1 MPNDPKNV
9 GRYEIEKKLGEGG
22 FATVYI
28 GRDPYIN
35 RQVAIKV
42 SKASTTGSESGALSK
57 LFQEAEAAGGL
68 IHPNIV
74 TIYDAG
80 IQDPICYIAMEYI
93 DGTTLHGN
101 CYTGNLLPVAE
112 AVDIMIKVC
121 HGLDFAHQR
130 GIIHRDVKPSNILL
144 GTGGEIKIADFGLAC
159 FAELAGADK
168 RTIGTPSY
176 MPPEQV
182 KGEGSCPQS
191 DLFSVGVILYQL
203 LCGAKPFEAKD
214 SLEMRRKIVN
224 DHHVPLK
231 DKNPDLPPELF
242 AITDRALEKKPED
255 RYRTGF
261 EFARDL
267 ESVLHGSKK
276 PLGGEVAERVKYLRT
291 LKFFEEFA
299 DDEIAHIL
307 TIGTWLKHKPA
318 EVVVCEDEPGRAFF
332 VMAAGEAAVMVSGK
346 PMGTLARGDCFG
358 EVSFLLGRSRSATI
372 TAVKECDLLRLNP
385 EKIDILAPATQIKIY
400 KIFARTIATYL
411 LRADGKV

>member
-1 MPNDPKNV
+1 MPEDIKNI
-9 GRYEIEKKLGEGG
+9 GRYQIERKLGEGG

-35 RQVAIKV
+35 RLVAIKV
-42 SKASTTGSESGALSK
+42 SKSSASGSENRALSK
-57 LFQEAEAAGGL
+57 LFQEAEAAGSL

-80 IQDPICYIAMEYI
+80 IQDPLCYIAMEYI

-101 CYTGNLLPVAE
+101 CFKGNLLPVAD
-112 AVDIMIKVC
+112 AIDIMIKVC

-130 GIIHRDVKPSNILL
+130 GIIHRDIKPSNILL
-144 GTGGEIKIADFGLAC
+144 GTSGEIKIADFGLAC
-159 FAELAGADK
+159 FADLAGLDR

-182 KGEGSCPQS
+182 KGSGSKCQS

-203 LCGAKPFEAKD
+203 LCGAKPFEASD

-224 DHHVPLK
+224 EPHIPLK
-231 DKNPDLPPELF
+231 QRSPDLPPELF

-267 ESVLHGSKK
+267 EAVLHGSKK
-276 PLGGEVAERVKYLRT
+276 PLEGEIIERVRHLRS
-291 LKFFEEFA
+291 LKFFEDFT
-299 DDEIAHIL
+299 DDEIAHVL
-307 TIGTWLKHKPA
+307 TIGTWLTHKEA
-318 EVVVCEDEPGRAFF
+318 EVIVCENEPGRAFF
-332 VMAAGEAAVMVSGK
+332 VLASGEAAVMVGGK
-346 PMGTLARGDCFG
+346 AMGTLGRGDCFG
-358 EVSFLLGRSRSATI
+358 EVSFLLDRGRSATI
-372 TAVKECDLLRLNP
+372 TAVKECSLLRLNP
-385 EKIDILAPATQIKIY
+385 EKIDILSPNTQIKIY
-400 KIFARTIATYL
+400 KLFARTIATYL
-411 LRADGKV
+411 LRADGKI